1 MQKIIVILLCSVIF
15 CLTCKGHEKNEVLNG
30 RIQELMEESDAI
42 GVSVIAVNKNKVCY
56 QKTFGFNPDYNDTT
70 KRNPIRRKDVF
81 RIASISKTFVATAVM
96 QLVEKGQINL
106 DDDINK
112 YLSFKVR
119 NLYYPE
125 VPITVR
131 MLLCHRSSITDYQY
145 GKYKNR
151 LDMFKQ
157 GDVQDIEPFF
167 EEYMPGAKYKYS
179 NYGYNLLGAIIE
191 NVTHTRF
198 DIYIEK
204 NILKPLRIKGS
215 YNVSKINH
223 KRFVWAYSY
232 DEQKKIYN
240 KSPNMYKSF
249 ENEMNEYI
257 LGESTA
263 VLSPCGGMKL
273 TVPDLAKYMLM
284 HMNYG
289 KYKGKRILTKESEKE
304 LWKVSSNKYGLGFMH
319 SNFNIKNVDLIGHQ
333 GGAYGIHSTMFFN
346 PEEKYGFIVICNG
359 CNSGHTLDTQIL
371 RELYHYFIR

>member
-1 MQKIIVILLCSVIF
+1 MKKLVFFACSVFF
-15 CLTCKGHEKNEVLNG
+15 CLFCRGFEKIESLEN
-30 RIQELMEESDAI
+30 RIQELMKESDAI
-42 GVSVIAVNKNKVCY
+42 GVSVIAVNNNKVCY
-56 QKTFGFNPDYNDTT
+56 QKTFRFNPDYNDTT

-81 RIASISKTFVATAVM
+81 RIASISKTFVATAIM

-106 DDDINK
+106 DDDINNH
-112 YLSFKVR
+112 LSFRVR
-119 NLYYPE
+119 NPRYSE

-131 MLLCHRSSITDYQY
+131 MLLNHHSSITDYQY

-157 GDVQDIEPFF
+157 DDVQDIEPFF
-167 EEYMPGAKYKYS
+167 EEYKPGVKYKYS

-191 NVTHTRF
+191 NVTQTRF
-198 DIYIEK
+198 DAYIEK

-215 YNVSKINH
+215 YNVSKIDS
-223 KRFVWAYSY
+223 KRFVWAYDY
-232 DEQKKIYN
+232 DQQRKKYK

-249 ENEMNEYI
+249 ENEMNDYI

-263 VLSPCGGMKL
+263 VFSPCGGMKL
-273 TVPDLAKYMLM
+273 SVPDLAKYMLM

-289 KYKGKRILTKESEKE
+289 KNKRTRILTKESEE
-304 LWKVSSNKYGLGFMH
+304 LLWKISSNKYGLGFMH

-359 CNSGHTLDTQIL
+359 CNSGHTLDAQIL
-371 RELYHYFIR
+371 RELYDYFIH